1 VQNRSRVHY
10 RSRRQ
15 WRTKAFVDEAAA
27 RRGIKRP
34 AAPLC
39 HDRRWGKAETSASI
53 IGGSTAAFLATWIG
67 SSEVIPIQVVDPKAT
82 FVVLMPNGRFASLR
96 YMPICRKNKV
106 TMPSEQCL
114 SAGASP
120 LQTTLD
126 GRLKLTEQQSSAH
139 VIFMDEK

>member
-1 VQNRSRVHY
+1 MSCINVGVHRVCGMTRKHAEQIRMRRS
-10 RSRRQ
+10 SRCRGT
-15 WRTKAFVDEAAA
+15 WNGRHGARRAA
-27 RRGIKRP
+27 RR
-34 AAPLC
+34 
-39 HDRRWGKAETSASI
+39 WGGYLRVT
-53 IGGSTAAFLATWIG
+53 
-67 SSEVIPIQVVDPKAT
+67 
-82 FVVLMPNGRFASLR
+82 R